1 MSKKLA
7 FCCGVLALA
16 LIGSAAFAQGIK
28 RTVLQKIEFPDH
40 YTAIT
45 AIAEVEPGVTA
56 ARHTHPGVESAYIL
70 EGEGD
75 LHVEGQ
81 PERRVK
87 AGDSFQIQ
95 NATPHDIRNVSSDK
109 PLKVLS
115 TYIIERD
122 KPLATPA
129 PK

>member
-1 MSKKLA
+1 MSKRLA
-7 FCCGVLALA
+7 FCCAVLLFA
-16 LIGSAAFAQGIK
+16 LIGSTAFAQGIK

-40 YTAIT
+40 YTTVT
-45 AIAEVEPGVTA
+45 AIAEVEPGMTA
-56 ARHTHPGVESAYIL
+56 PRHTHPGIETGYIL

-87 AGDSFQIQ
+87 AGDSFQIA
-95 NATPHDIRNVSSDK
+95 NATPHDLRNVSSDK

-115 TYIIERD
+115 TYIIEKD

-129 PK
+129 AK

>member
-1 MSKKLA
+1 MSKRLA
-7 FCCGVLALA
+7 FCCAVLALA

-40 YTAIT
+40 YTTIT
-45 AIAEVEPGVTA
+45 AVAEVEPGVTA
-56 ARHTHPGVESAYIL
+56 ARHTHPGIESAYIL

-87 AGDSFQIQ
+87 AGDSFQIA
-95 NATPHDIRNVSSDK
+95 NTTPHDIRNVSSDK

-115 TYIIERD
+115 TYIIEKD
-122 KPLATPA
+122 KPLATPT

>member
-1 MSKKLA
+1 MFRKLA
-7 FCCGVLALA
+7 FCCGLLVFT

-40 YTAIT
+40 YTVIT

-56 ARHTHPGVESAYIL
+56 ARHTHPGVESAYVL

-81 PERRVK
+81 PEKRVK
-87 AGDSFQIQ
+87 AGDSFQVG
-95 NATPHDIRNVSSDK
+95 NAVPHDIRNVSSDK

-122 KPLATPA
+122 KPLATPTA
-129 PK
+129 K

>member
-1 MSKKLA
+1 MFRKLA
-7 FCCGVLALA
+7 FCCGVVVFT

-28 RTVLQKIEFPDH
+28 RTVLEQIEFPDH
-40 YTAIT
+40 YTTIT
-45 AIAEVEPGVTA
+45 AIAELEPGMTA
-56 ARHTHPGVESAYIL
+56 ARHTHPGIESAYIL

-75 LHVEGQ
+75 LKVEGQ

-87 AGDSFQIQ
+87 AGDYFEIP
-95 NATPHDIRNVSSDK
+95 AGTPHELHNVSNTK
-109 PLKVLS
+109 PVKVLS
-115 TYIIERD
+115 TYVIERG

>member
-1 MSKKLA
+1 MSKKLV
-7 FCCGVLALA
+7 FCCGVVALT
-16 LIGSAAFAQGIK
+16 LIGSAAFTQGIK

-40 YTAIT
+40 YTTVT
-45 AIAEVEPGVTA
+45 AIAEVEPGMTA

-87 AGDSFQIQ
+87 AGDSFQIP
-95 NATPHDIRNVSSDK
+95 NTTPHDIRNVSDNK

-122 KPLATPA
+122 KPLATPTQ
-129 PK
+129 K

>member
-7 FCCGVLALA
+7 FCCGVLALT

-28 RTVLQKIEFPDH
+28 RTVLQKVEFPDN
-40 YTAIT
+40 YTTIT
-45 AIAEVEPGVTA
+45 AIAEVEPGMTA
-56 ARHTHPGVESAYIL
+56 ARHTHPGLETAYIL

-75 LHVEGQ
+75 LKIEGQ

-87 AGDSFQIQ
+87 AGDSFEIP
-95 NATPHDIRNVSSDK
+95 AGTPHELHNTSSTK
-109 PLKVLS
+109 PVKVLS
-115 TYIIERD
+115 TYIIERG

>member
-1 MSKKLA
+1 MSRKLA
-7 FCCGVLALA
+7 FCCGVLALT

-28 RTVLQKIEFPDH
+28 RTVLQKVEFPDH
-40 YTAIT
+40 YTTIT
-45 AIAEVEPGVTA
+45 AVAEVEPGVTA
-56 ARHTHPGVESAYIL
+56 ARHTHPGLETAYVL

-81 PERRVK
+81 PERRIK
-87 AGDSFQIQ
+87 PGDSFEI
-95 NATPHDIRNVSSDK
+95 AAGTPHDVHNVSSTK
-109 PLKVLS
+109 TLKILS
-115 TYIIERD
+115 TYIIERG

>member
-7 FCCGVLALA
+7 FCCGVLTLT

-28 RTVLQKIEFPDH
+28 RTVLQKIEFPEH
-40 YTAIT
+40 YTTVT
-45 AIAEVEPGVTA
+45 AIAEVEPGMTA
-56 ARHTHPGVESAYIL
+56 ARHTHPGIESAYIL

-75 LHVEGQ
+75 LHVEGK

-87 AGDSFQIQ
+87 AGDSFEIPLE
-95 NATPHDIRNVSSDK
+95 TPHDIRNVSSTK

-122 KPLATPA
+122 KPLATPT
-129 PK
+129 KK

>member
-1 MSKKLA
+1 MPKRLA
-7 FCCGVLALA
+7 FCCAVLLFT

-28 RTVLQKIEFPDH
+28 RTVLAKIEFPDH
-40 YTAIT
+40 YTTVT
-45 AIAEVEPGVTA
+45 AIAEVAPGMTA
-56 ARHTHPGVESAYIL
+56 ARHTHPGIETAYIL

-87 AGDSFQIQ
+87 AGDSFQIV
-95 NATPHDIRNVSSDK
+95 NAAPHDLRNVSSDK

-115 TYIIERD
+115 TYITERD
-122 KPLATPA
+122 KPLAIPA

>member
-1 MSKKLA
+1 MSKRLA
-7 FCCGVLALA
+7 FYCGVLAVV

-28 RTVLQKIEFPDH
+28 RTVLQKIEFPEH
-40 YTAIT
+40 YTTIT

-56 ARHTHPGVESAYIL
+56 ARHTHPGAESAYIL

-81 PERRVK
+81 AERRVK
-87 AGDSFQIQ
+87 AGDSFQIP
-95 NATPHDIRNVSSDK
+95 NTTPHDIKNVSTTK

-129 PK
+129 PM

>member
-1 MSKKLA
+1 MSKRLA
-7 FCCGVLALA
+7 FCCAVLVLV
-16 LIGSAAFAQGIK
+16 LIGAAAFAQGIK
-28 RTVLQKIEFPDH
+28 RTVLQKIEFPEH

-56 ARHTHPGVESAYIL
+56 ARHTHAGVESGYIL

-87 AGDSFQIQ
+87 AGDSFQVG
-95 NATPHDIRNVSSDK
+95 NAVPHDIRNVSSTK

-122 KPLATPA
+122 KPLATPTA
-129 PK
+129 K

>member
-1 MSKKLA
+1 MSRKSA
-7 FCCGVLALA
+7 FCCGVLALI
-16 LIGSAAFAQGIK
+16 LIVSAAFAQGIK
-28 RTVLQKIEFPDH
+28 RTVLEKVEFPDH
-40 YTAIT
+40 YTTIT
-45 AIAEVEPGVTA
+45 AIAEVDPGMTA
-56 ARHTHPGVESAYIL
+56 ARHTHPGLESAYVL

-75 LHVEGQ
+75 LQVEGQ

-87 AGDSFQIQ
+87 AGDYFEIP
-95 NATPHDIRNVSSDK
+95 AGTPHEMRNVSSTK

-115 TYIIERD
+115 TYIIERG